1 MNNVRQQE
9 KLFGIWDGTVSI
21 TGLIFGLLI
30 HKSPES
36 AIAVGGLGASISA
49 CVSMATGEFEKGD
62 GPWHERLRTALTML
76 TATLIGS
83 LVPIWPFFV
92 FAKPVALMI
101 AGLGCVAVAGW
112 IGWTKRKGLKGYVSV
127 YLTLLLSVALTLGVV
142 SLIPQS
148 A

>member
-1 MNNVRQQE
+1 MNPEQRQE
-9 KLFGIWDGTVSI
+9 RTFGIWDGTVSI

-127 YLTLLLSVALTLGVV
+127 YLT
-142 SLIPQS
+142 
-148 A
+148 

>member
-1 MNNVRQQE
+1 MNSEQRQE

-62 GPWHERLRTALTML
+62 GPWHERLKVAMTML
-76 TATLIGS
+76 IATLIGS
-83 LVPIWPFFV
+83 LIPIWPFFV
-92 FAKPVALMI
+92 FSKPVALM
-101 AGLGCVAVAGW
+101 AGGLGCASVAGW
-112 IGWTKRKGLKGYVSV
+112 IGRVKHKGLKGYVSV
-127 YLTLLLSVALTLGVV
+127 YLTLLLSVALTLAVV

>member
-1 MNNVRQQE
+1 MNTEQRQE
-9 KLFGIWDGTVSI
+9 RTFGVWDGTVSI

-62 GPWHERLRTALTML
+62 GPWHERAKVALTML
-76 TATLIGS
+76 ASTLIGS
-83 LVPIWPFFV
+83 LIPIWPFFV
-92 FAKPVALMI
+92 FSKGTALLS
-101 AGLGCVAVAGW
+101 AGLGCAAVAGW
-112 IGWTKRKGLKGYVSV
+112 IGRIKRRGWRGYASV
-127 YLTLLLSVALTLGVV
+127 YFTLLLSIALTLGVV
-142 SLIPQS
+142 SLVPQS

>member
-1 MNNVRQQE
+1 MNPEQRQEQT
-9 KLFGIWDGTVSI
+9 FGIWDGTVSI

-49 CVSMATGEFEKGD
+49 GVSMATGEFEKGD
-62 GPWHERLRTALTML
+62 GPWRERMKIAVTML

-83 LVPIWPFFV
+83 IIPIWPFFV
-92 FAKPVALMI
+92 FSKSVALMI
-101 AGLGCVAVAGW
+101 AGLGCASVAGW
-112 IGWTKRKGLKGYVSV
+112 IGWVKHKGLKGYVSV
-127 YLTLLLSVALTLGVV
+127 YLTLLLSIALTLGVV